1 MPPDEADEQADR
13 AATDHDD
20 GLAGRH
26 LTSARV
32 VAGDRQRLG
41 ERGQVQVEA
50 GRQLV
55 DRERG
60 HGPRLLEGAG
70 AVDPHE
76 LQVAREMAEA
86 LVRGHLAACV
96 ERTDDDGVAG
106 LEAGDVR
113 ADLGDG
119 ARHLVADHLRS
130 TDPPVHVRVRDVEVG
145 ATDAAVG
152 DVEPHLA
159 RAGRQTVGLADR
171 EPALALVVD
180 RGHSAVSPP
189 ERTARASSFS
199 ISSRS
204 HCSPSERWIRSAALA
219 RSASRLRSAR

>member
-1 MPPDEADEQADR
+1 MWIVNAG
-13 AATDHDD
+13 TVHDCWKAP
-20 GLAGRH
+20 GLSIPMNFR
-26 LTSARV
+26 LREMWLKPLSAR
-32 VAGDRQRLG
+32 
-41 ERGQVQVEA
+41 
-50 GRQLV
+50 
-55 DRERG
+55 
-60 HGPRLLEGAG
+60 
-70 AVDPHE
+70 
-76 LQVAREMAEA
+76 
-86 LVRGHLAACV
+86 HLAACV

-130 TDPPVHVRVRDVEVG
+130 TDAPVHVPVRDVEVG

-159 RAGRQTVGLADR
+159 RAGRQTLGLADR

-199 ISSRS
+199 ISWRS

-219 RSASRLRSAR
+219 RSASRSRSAR